1 MLLCSYEGGVVM
13 SIYERLVQERKKA
26 GLTQKEISDKLG
38 ISYQSYAQYERG
50 VRNPKYETIRR
61 FADAIGCKIT
71 DLLTTQEETDLL
83 IDRFLDSTPKKQD
96 KGPFFSSYYDED
108 TAMDFADAVDEQK
121 TPGIHIKRFTDFI
134 SENPLFVLFMRK
146 QGISLEIIN
155 WHEVRISTSEDYADV
170 RISEL
175 LIDLNS
181 FCDAMQENIRKVF
194 KENYGLVFAETDQ
207 PSESKWSALLS
218 EIDDKEE

>member
-1 MLLCSYEGGVVM
+1 M
-13 SIYERLVQERKKA
+13 SISERLLQERKKA
-26 GLTQKEISDKLG
+26 GLTQKEISEKLG

-71 DLLTTQEETDLL
+71 DLLTTKEETDLL
-83 IDRFLDSTPKKQD
+83 IDKFLTTPLDQEKIGKNTFLLE
-96 KGPFFSSYYDED
+96 GYDED
-108 TAMDFADAVDEQK
+108 TVTDFIDAVDEQK
-121 TPGIHIKRFTDFI
+121 SSGIHIKNFTDFI
-134 SENPLFVLFMRK
+134 SENSLFMLFLRK
-146 QGISLEIIN
+146 SGIRLEIIN

-175 LIDLNS
+175 LSDLNS
-181 FCDAMQENIRKVF
+181 FCDAMQVNIREVF
-194 KENYGLVFAETDQ
+194 KKNYGLVFAETNQ